1 MEQLTQNLKDGAM
14 QLLEVPF
21 PALQPGCILVRNY
34 FSVISAGTEGKSVKD
49 ARLGYI
55 AKVRARREEVD
66 KVIRSVKTYGLLP
79 AYRMVMNKLDAPS
92 PLGYCCAGE
101 VIAVAS
107 DVADFKVGD
116 KVACGGNTAVHAEV
130 VCVPVNLSVKV
141 PAEVDLREAAFATL
155 GAIAMQGIRQADLR
169 LGENAVVIGLGLLG
183 QLTVQMLN
191 ASGVRTIGIDIDQRM
206 VTLAASNGCML
217 AVSRNDETLVNRI
230 LEFTSGY
237 GTDAV
242 IITAG
247 TDSTDPVD
255 LAGELCRK
263 KGKVVVVGAVPT
275 GFRRANYFK
284 KELDLRM
291 SSSYGPGRYDR
302 EYEEEGL
309 DYPYAYVRWTEN
321 RNMEAFVELLRGG
334 KVSPG
339 KMITHEFPFAKAA
352 DAYKII
358 VEKTEPFT
366 GIVLK
371 YDLQKSLK
379 KDIVLSDKIPSGG
392 EVTVGFIGAGS
403 FAQNFLLPN
412 LKGLV
417 RFASISTARP
427 HNAQN
432 MATKYGFASAK
443 GDAEEVAA
451 DSSVNTVFIATRH
464 DSHARYVLAALKNRK
479 NIFVEKPLCLT
490 VDELNEIRD
499 AYVAGSSS
507 LMLGFNRRFAPLTEK
522 LKAGLS
528 DGPLAISYRINA
540 GNMPN
545 DHWIHDPK
553 VGGGR
558 ILGEVCHFIDYCVFL
573 TASRVVSVSAVELGE
588 KNNRHDS
595 VSIQLAFANG
605 SIASISYYSN
615 GHKDVPKE
623 YIEVFSSGTIAILDD
638 FKELKFSGRKTASV
652 NSKQDKG
659 HANGVRLFI
668 DSLKNKKPA
677 PVSFEEIYHSTYV
690 TFCVLES
697 IATGQVVQINNSSI

>member
-1 MEQLTQNLKDGAM
+1 M

-21 PALQPGCILVRNY
+21 PALQPGSVLVRNY

-55 AKVRARREEVD
+55 AKARARREEVG
-66 KVIRSVKTYGLLP
+66 KVIKSVKTYGLFP

-92 PLGYCCAGE
+92 PLGYCCSGE

-107 DVADFKVGD
+107 DVADFKIGD
-116 KVACGGNTAVHAEV
+116 RVACGGNTAVHAEV
-130 VCVPVNLSVKV
+130 VCVPVNLCVKIPDGV
-141 PAEVDLREAAFATL
+141 EVRDAAFATL
-155 GAIAMQGIRQADLR
+155 GAIALQGIRRADLR
-169 LGENAVVIGLGLLG
+169 LGENCVVIGLGLIG
-183 QLTVQMLN
+183 QLTIQMLH
-191 ASGVRTIGIDIDQRM
+191 ASGVRAIGIDIDPRM
-206 VTLAASNGCML
+206 VKLAKENGCEL
-217 AVSRNDETLVNRI
+217 ALNRNEETLVQQVM
-230 LEFTSGY
+230 EFTSGH

-255 LAGELCRK
+255 LAGELSRK
-263 KGKVVVVGAVPT
+263 KGKVVIVGAVPT
-275 GFRRANYFK
+275 GFKRANYFK

-291 SSSYGPGRYDR
+291 STSYGPGRYDR

-321 RNMEAFVELLRGG
+321 RNMEAFVELLRSG

-339 KMITHEFPFAKAA
+339 KMITHEFPFAKAT

-366 GIVLK
+366 GMVLK
-371 YDLQKSLK
+371 YELQKSLK
-379 KDIVLSDKIPSGG
+379 SDVILKDNLPAGG
-392 EVTVGFIGAGS
+392 EVSVGFIGAGS

-432 MATKYGFASAK
+432 MAAKYGFASAK
-443 GDAEEVAA
+443 GEAEQVAA

-464 DSHARYVLAALKNRK
+464 DTHARYVLSSLKNGK
-479 NIFVEKPLCLT
+479 HVFVEKPLCLT
-490 VDELNEIRD
+490 LDELEEIRS
-499 AYVAGSSS
+499 AYAAGSSS
-507 LMLGFNRRFAPLTEK
+507 LMLGFNRRFAPFSEK

-528 DGPLAISYRINA
+528 EGPMAISYRINA
-540 GNMPN
+540 GYMPA
-545 DHWIHDPK
+545 DHWVHDPSI
-553 VGGGR
+553 GGGR
-558 ILGEVCHFIDYCVFL
+558 IVGEVCHFIDYCVFL
-573 TASRVVSVSAVELGE
+573 TGSKVISVSAVEMAC
-588 KNNRHDS
+588 KNNQHDS
-595 VSIQLAFANG
+595 ITIQLSFANG

-615 GHKDVPKE
+615 GHKDVAKE
-623 YIEVFSSGTIAILDD
+623 YIEVFSSGIIGIIDD
-638 FKELKFSGRKTASV
+638 FKELKFSGRKTTV
-652 NSKQDKG
+652 QTMKQDKG

-668 DSLKNKKPA
+668 DSLKNKKAA
-677 PVSFEEIYHSTYV
+677 PVSFDEIYHSTYI

-697 IATGQVVQINNSSI
+697 IATGQVIHIK

>member
-1 MEQLTQNLKDGAM
+1 VDQLTQNLKNGAM

-21 PALQPGCILVRNY
+21 PALQPGSVLVRNY

-55 AKVRARREEVD
+55 GKARARREEVG
-66 KVIRSVKTYGLLP
+66 KVIKSVKTYGLFP

-107 DVADFKVGD
+107 DVKDFKVGD

-130 VCVPVNLSVKV
+130 VCVPVNLAVLV
-141 PAEVDLREAAFATL
+141 PSSVDLREAAFATL

-183 QLTVQMLN
+183 QLTIQMLN
-191 ASGVRTIGIDIDQRM
+191 AAGVKTIGIDIDSRM
-206 VTLAASNGCML
+206 VKLAAENGCML
-217 AVSRNDETLVNRI
+217 AVNRNDETLLNQIV
-230 LEFTSGY
+230 EFTAGY

-263 KGKVVVVGAVPT
+263 KGKVIVVGAVPT
-275 GFRRANYFK
+275 GFKRANYFK

-321 RNMEAFVELLRGG
+321 RNMEAFVELLRSG

-339 KMITHEFPFAKAA
+339 KMITHEFPFAKAE

-366 GIVLK
+366 GMVLK

-379 KDIVLSDKIPSGG
+379 KDVILKDNLPAGG
-392 EVTVGFIGAGS
+392 EVSVGFIGAGS

-432 MATKYGFASAK
+432 MAAKYGFAAAK
-443 GDAEEVAA
+443 GEAEQVAA

-464 DSHARYVLAALKNRK
+464 DTHARYVLSSLKNGK
-479 NIFVEKPLCLT
+479 NVFVEKPLCLT
-490 VDELNEIRD
+490 LDELEEIRS
-499 AYVAGSSS
+499 AYAAGSSS
-507 LMLGFNRRFAPLTEK
+507 LMLGFNRRFAPFSEK

-540 GNMPN
+540 GYMPA
-545 DHWIHDPK
+545 DHWVHDPS

-558 ILGEVCHFIDYCVFL
+558 IVGEVCHFIDYCVFL
-573 TASRVVSVSAVELGE
+573 TGSKVISVSAVEMAG
-588 KNNRHDS
+588 KNNQHDS
-595 VSIQLAFANG
+595 ISIQLSFANC

-615 GHKDVPKE
+615 GHKDVAKE
-623 YIEVFSSGTIAILDD
+623 YIEVFSSGIIGIIDD
-638 FKELKFSGRKTASV
+638 FKELKFSGRKTTV
-652 NSKQDKG
+652 QTMKQDKG

-668 DSLKNKKPA
+668 DSLKNKKAA
-677 PVSFEEIYHSTYV
+677 PVSFDEIYHSTYI

-697 IATGQVVQINNSSI
+697 IATGQVIHIK